1 MNNLKSHILS
11 NGIIEIM
18 PITTNY
24 NNNILPPP
32 PKLRRSPRGV
42 DCGITN
48 PPYEKELK
56 LKHEVEE
63 LENNILVKKWYFIDL
78 TDKNKN
84 MTWWMCPESL
94 DITWEATH
102 FINRSIIYKDVYN
115 LDFSI
120 IT

>member
-24 NNNILPPP
+24 DNNILPPP

-56 LKHEVEE
+56 LNTEKVNDKCTKEE
-63 LENNILVKKWYFIDL
+63 KKCPDHFKKVLVLLSIFVLILYY
-78 TDKNKN
+78 
-84 MTWWMCPESL
+84 SL
-94 DITWEATH
+94 YK
-102 FINRSIIYKDVYN
+102 INY
-115 LDFSI
+115 
-120 IT
+120 